1 MSVGVLIAIAIVIV
15 VAVLF
20 TRASGNKAPAVART
34 PARVE
39 GPKQHFLVGKGGEL
53 DGQAFHIGN
62 RIATVGRA
70 PSNYVQL
77 NSPEVSRM
85 AAQIDA
91 KGDAPKV
98 IDMNSAAGIRI
109 NGKPVNEG
117 TLTEGDEL
125 QVGDQVF
132 TYHLEGDF
140 KKNAAFGAK
149 AIGKE
154 VAATT
159 MDASANLAIRAQAA
173 YALHKGDEEAAA
185 KETGVTVEELRSLLS
200 QL

>member
-1 MSVGVLIAIAIVIV
+1 MSGFLIAVLVVVV
-15 VAVLF
+15 VAFLF
-20 TRASGNKAPAVART
+20 VRNSGEKSAAVART

-53 DGQAFHIGN
+53 EGKAFHIGN

-70 PSNYVQL
+70 PSNYIQL

-91 KGDAPKV
+91 KGAAPKV
-98 IDMNSAAGIRI
+98 IDMNSAAGIRH
-109 NGKPVNEG
+109 NGKPVNDCV
-117 TLTEGDEL
+117 LSEGDEL
-125 QVGDQVF
+125 MVGDQVF
-132 TYHLEGDF
+132 VYFLEGDF

-149 AIGKE
+149 DIGKE

-185 KETGVTVEELRSLLS
+185 KECGVTVEELRRLLS
-200 QL
+200 QI